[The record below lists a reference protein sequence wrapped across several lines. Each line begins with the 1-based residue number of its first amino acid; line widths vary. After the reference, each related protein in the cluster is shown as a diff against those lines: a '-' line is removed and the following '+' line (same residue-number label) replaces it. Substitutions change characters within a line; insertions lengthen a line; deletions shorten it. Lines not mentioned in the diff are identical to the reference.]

1 MSRFEKKN
9 GGGEKN
15 GGELLDA
22 PSSPGISVNR
32 TEAPTLDNSQGPNS
46 LFP

>member
-1 MSRFEKKN
+1 MDTGKSMYVM
-9 GGGEKN
+9 
-15 GGELLDA
+15 LPDA

-32 TEAPTLDNSQGPNS
+32 TEEPTLDNSQGPNS